1 MTTKTDANLMMRFQ
15 GEYLPKLM
23 TELGLKNK
31 LATPRLTK
39 IILNVGIPK
48 SDTSTKDVEVA
59 KAELSA
65 LSGLSPKVGGAKQSI
80 AGFKIRAGDPVGVS
94 VTLRGSKMFDF
105 LDKLCRIVLPQV
117 KDFRGIK
124 NTSFDGHGNYTLG
137 LSEQIIFPEI
147 DYAKTEKIHGLEIV
161 IVTSTDNDQHAHA
174 LLKILGMP
182 FEKAKHLPAGSQE

>member
-1 MTTKTDANLMMRFQ
+1 MTIDANLKTRFETDYSLALLQ
-15 GEYLPKLM
+15 
-23 TELGLKNK
+23 TLGLKNK
-31 LATPRLTK
+31 LASPRLSK

-48 SDTSTKDVEVA
+48 SDTSAKDVEVV

-94 VTLRGSKMFDF
+94 VTLRGIKMFDF

-117 KDFRGIK
+117 KDFRGVK
-124 NTSFDGHGNYTLG
+124 SSSFDGHGNYTLG

-161 IVTSTDNDQHAHA
+161 IVTTAKSNEHGLA
-174 LLKILGMP
+174 LLKILGVP
-182 FEKAKHLPAGSQE
+182 FEKEEK

>member
-1 MTTKTDANLMMRFQ
+1 MTKVDANLKTRFET
-15 GEYLPKLM
+15 EYAPLLM
-23 TELGLKNK
+23 KELGLKNR
-31 LATPRLTK
+31 LASPRLTK

-48 SDTSTKDVEVA
+48 SDSSTKDVEVA
-59 KAELSA
+59 KSELSA
-65 LSGLSPKVGGAKQSI
+65 LSGLSPKVAGAKQSI

-94 VTLRGSKMFDF
+94 VTLRGVKMFDF

-117 KDFRGIK
+117 KDFRGVK
-124 NTSFDGHGNYTLG
+124 STSFDGHGNYTLG

-161 IVTSTDNDQHAHA
+161 IVTTAKSDAHALA

-182 FEKAKHLPAGSQE
+182 FEKGDK

>member
-1 MTTKTDANLMMRFQ
+1 MTTDPNLKTRFEN
-15 GEYLPKLM
+15 EYSLKLM
-23 TELGLKNK
+23 QELGLKNK
-31 LATPRLTK
+31 LASPRLTK
-39 IILNVGIPK
+39 IVLNVGISK
-48 SDTSTKDVEVA
+48 SDTSTKDVEVV
-59 KAELSA
+59 KGELAA

-94 VTLRGSKMFDF
+94 VTLRGVKMFDF

-117 KDFRGIK
+117 KDFRGVK
-124 NTSFDGHGNYTLG
+124 STSFDGHGNYTLG

-161 IVTSTDNDQHAHA
+161 IVTTASTNEQAFA

-182 FEKAKHLPAGSQE
+182 FEKEDK

>member
-1 MTTKTDANLMMRFQ
+1 MTPDANLKIRFDT
-15 GEYLPKLM
+15 EYSVLLM
-23 TELGLKNK
+23 KELDLSNK
-31 LATPRLTK
+31 LATPHLTK
-39 IILNVGIPK
+39 IVLNVGIPK
-48 SDTSTKDVEVA
+48 SDTSTKDIEVV

-65 LSGLSPKVGGAKQSI
+65 MSGLSPKVGGAKQSI

-94 VTLRGSKMFDF
+94 VTLRGTKMFDF

-117 KDFRGIK
+117 KDFRGVK
-124 NTSFDGHGNYTLG
+124 TTSFDGHGNYTLG

-161 IVTSTDNDQHAHA
+161 IVTTAQNDEHARA

-182 FEKAKHLPAGSQE
+182 FEKAE

>member
-1 MTTKTDANLMMRFQ
+1 MTDANLKTRFET
-15 GEYLPKLM
+15 EYLPKLM
-23 TELGLKNK
+23 QELGIKNS
-31 LATPRLTK
+31 LATPRLKK
-39 IILNVGIPK
+39 IVLNVGISK
-48 SDTSTKDVEVA
+48 SDSSTKDVEVV
-59 KAELSA
+59 KAELAA

-94 VTLRGSKMFDF
+94 VTLRGLKMFDF

-117 KDFRGIK
+117 KDFRGVK
-124 NTSFDGHGNYTLG
+124 SKAFDGQGNYTLG

-161 IVTSTDNDQHAHA
+161 IVTSAKNDKDAYA

-182 FEKAKHLPAGSQE
+182 FEKEEK